1 MITRK
6 TAQNIAVMRRAG
18 RVVAEMHEAAT
29 RAAVPGASTLD
40 LDIACRE
47 VLERRNATS
56 NFLGYHG
63 FPAVACVS
71 PNEVVVHGI
80 PDVRV
85 LDDGDIVSI
94 DCGAI
99 VEGWHADAAITIPV
113 GAIDLESQ
121 RLISVGRAAL
131 EAAIAHVRSGHT
143 LGDIGSAVSG
153 VAEAAGF
160 SVVREYTGHG
170 IGTQMH
176 EDPAIPNYGRAGKG
190 LKLRAG
196 HVVAIEPMINAGRA
210 AVRELSDGWTVVTSD
225 GSRSVHFEHTIA
237 VGDDGPEI
245 LTLP

>member
-1 MITRK
+1 M
-6 TAQNIAVMRRAG
+6 
-18 RVVAEMHEAAT
+18 
-29 RAAVPGASTLD
+29 
-40 LDIACRE
+40 
-47 VLERRNATS
+47 
-56 NFLGYHG
+56 
-63 FPAVACVS
+63 
-71 PNEVVVHGI
+71 
-80 PDVRV
+80 
-85 LDDGDIVSI
+85 
-94 DCGAI
+94 
-99 VEGWHADAAITIPV
+99 
-113 GAIDLESQ
+113 
-121 RLISVGRAAL
+121 
-131 EAAIAHVRSGHT
+131 
-143 LGDIGSAVSG
+143 SG

-237 VGDDGPEI
+237 VGDDGPEV